1 MIWIVQ
7 ADALVRHLRRKFKV
21 GGRGRPP
28 GQEQGIPMADI
39 TLHKFDAVVI
49 GSGLAGLRAAL
60 ELSKTY
66 QTAVVTK
73 VFPTRSHSGAAQG
86 GIAAS
91 LGNLD
96 DDNWEYHMFDTV
108 KGSDYLGDQDAI
120 EQMVRE
126 APDVV
131 YYLEHLG
138 TPFSRT
144 SEGRIA
150 QRMFGGHTLNY
161 GEKPALRACYSADYT
176 GHVIL
181 HTLYEQSVKNNVRFF
196 SEFQALSLI
205 IEDDVCKGCV
215 VWDIRGGGLH
225 VFHSRVLVMGT
236 GGYGR
241 AFKITSNA
249 HANTGDGLGL
259 VMRQGLPLQDMEFV
273 QFHPTGLWKQGIL
286 VTEGARGEGG
296 YLKNKDGERF
306 MKRYAPKLMELA
318 PRDMVSRSMQQE
330 INEGRG
336 LPGGDFGDY
345 LHLDI
350 THLGKE
356 KILEALPQIHDLA
369 FNFSGVD
376 CFTEPI
382 PIQPTAHYSMGGIPV
397 DNGCHVLKNG
407 DLDRITGLYAAG
419 ECSCVSVHGANR
431 LGCNSLLDAVTF
443 GRFAG
448 RSALADLP
456 QISWSDLPKNPKAT
470 AIEEVDRMLASKG
483 DEKVANIRMDLQ
495 RTMTN
500 RCGVFRNGKEL
511 EEQLAYVIELQA
523 RFKKIKLDDKGMI
536 FNTDLMEAIEL
547 GHLLEFAELIVSG
560 ALGREESRGAHSRK
574 DFPKRDDSKWLKHT
588 LAWRKPGGGVK
599 FDWRKVVITKYEPKE
614 RVY

>member
-1 MIWIVQ
+1 MS
-7 ADALVRHLRRKFKV
+7 DLK
-21 GGRGRPP
+21 
-28 GQEQGIPMADI
+28 
-39 TLHKFDAVVI
+39 LHKFDAVVI

-60 ELSKTY
+60 ELSKQY
-66 QTAVVTK
+66 ETAVITK

-96 DDNWEYHMFDTV
+96 DDRWEYHMFDTV

-120 EQMVRE
+120 EIMVRE

-131 YYLEHLG
+131 YDLEHLG
-138 TPFSRT
+138 APFSRT
-144 SEGRIA
+144 AEGRIA

-176 GHVIL
+176 GHVLL
-181 HTLYEQSVKNNVRFF
+181 HTLYEQAVKNNVRFF
-196 SEFQALSLI
+196 SEYHSLALI
-205 IEDDVCKGCV
+205 IEDDACKGCIA
-215 VWDIRGGGLH
+215 WDLRGGGMH
-225 VFHSRVLVMGT
+225 IFHSRALVMGT

-259 VMRQGLPLQDMEFV
+259 VMRHSLPLQDMEFV

-306 MKRYAPKLMELA
+306 MQRYAPKLMELA
-318 PRDMVSRSMQQE
+318 PRDMVSRSMQTE

-336 LPGGDFGDY
+336 LPGGEFGDY
-345 LHLDI
+345 IHLDI

-369 FNFSGVD
+369 YNFSGVD

-397 DNGCHVLKNG
+397 DNFCHVIKNG
-407 DLDRITGLYAAG
+407 NLDLITGLYAAG

-431 LGCNSLLDAVTF
+431 LGCNSLLEAVTF
-443 GRFAG
+443 GRRAG

-456 QISWSDLPKNPKAT
+456 HLAWRDLPENPRAEELSVGGS
-470 AIEEVDRMLASKG
+470 IEQEVANLLKSNG
-483 DEKVANIRMDLQ
+483 PEKVALIRRDLQ
-495 RTMTN
+495 ESMTR
-500 RCGVFRNGKEL
+500 RCGVFRNGKDL
-511 EEQLAYVIELQA
+511 VEQLGYISELQE
-523 RFKKIKLDDKGMI
+523 RYKKIGVQDKGMI
-536 FNTDLMEAIEL
+536 FNTELLEALEV
-547 GHLLEFAELIVSG
+547 GHLLKFAELIVSG
-560 ALGREESRGAHSRK
+560 ALSREESRGAHSRN
-574 DFPKRDDSKWLKHT
+574 DFPKRDDVNWLKHT
-588 LAWRKPGGGVK
+588 LAWRKPEGGVR
-599 FDWRKVVITKYEPKE
+599 FEWRKVVITKYEPKE

>member
-1 MIWIVQ
+1 MS
-7 ADALVRHLRRKFKV
+7 DLK
-21 GGRGRPP
+21 
-28 GQEQGIPMADI
+28 
-39 TLHKFDAVVI
+39 LHKFDAVVI

-60 ELSKTY
+60 ELSRKY
-66 QTAVVTK
+66 ETAVVTK

-96 DDNWEYHMFDTV
+96 DDRWEYHMFDTV
-108 KGSDYLGDQDAI
+108 KGSDYLGDQDSI
-120 EQMVRE
+120 EIMVRE

-131 YYLEHLG
+131 YDLEHLG
-138 TPFSRT
+138 APFSRT
-144 SEGRIA
+144 PEGRIA

-176 GHVIL
+176 GHVLL
-181 HTLYEQSVKNNVRFF
+181 HTLYEQAVKNNVRFF
-196 SEFQALSLI
+196 SEFNALALI
-205 IEDDVCKGCV
+205 IEQDICKGCIA
-215 VWDIRGGGLH
+215 WDLRGGGMH
-225 VFHSRVLVMGT
+225 IFHSRALVMGT

-259 VMRQGLPLQDMEFV
+259 VMRHQLPLQDMEFV

-306 MKRYAPKLMELA
+306 MARYAPKLMELA
-318 PRDMVSRSMQQE
+318 PRDMVSRSMQTE

-336 LPGGDFGDY
+336 LPGGEFGDY
-345 LHLDI
+345 IHLDI

-369 FNFSGVD
+369 SNFSGVD

-397 DNGCHVLKNG
+397 DNFCHVIKNG
-407 DLDRITGLYAAG
+407 KLELITGLYAAG

-431 LGCNSLLDAVTF
+431 LGCNSLLEAVTF
-443 GRFAG
+443 GRRAG

-456 QISWSDLPKNPKAT
+456 NLEWHDLPENPRAESLSVGGS
-470 AIEEVDRMLASKG
+470 IEDEVANLLKSTG
-483 DEKVANIRMDLQ
+483 TEKVANIRRDLQ
-495 RTMTN
+495 ESMTR
-500 RCGVFRNGKEL
+500 RCGVFRNGKDL
-511 EEQLAYVIELQA
+511 EDQLGYIGELQE
-523 RFKKIKLDDKGMI
+523 RFRKVGIQDKGMI
-536 FNTDLMEAIEL
+536 FNTELLEAIEL
-547 GHLLEFAELIVSG
+547 GHLLGFAELIVSG
-560 ALGREESRGAHSRK
+560 AMARHESRGAHSRT
-574 DFPKRDDSKWLKHT
+574 DFEKRDDVNWLKHT
-588 LAWRKPGGGVK
+588 LAWRKPEGGVR
-599 FDWRKVVITKYEPKE
+599 FDYRKVVITKYEPKE